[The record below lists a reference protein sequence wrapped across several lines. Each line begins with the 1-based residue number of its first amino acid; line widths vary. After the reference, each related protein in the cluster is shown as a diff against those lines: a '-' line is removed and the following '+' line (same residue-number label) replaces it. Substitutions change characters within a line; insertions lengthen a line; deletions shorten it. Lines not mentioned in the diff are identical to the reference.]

1 MVNMENKSAVNR
13 LYPGRKVGF
22 LKNMNQENRLKL
34 SSIKL
39 KGFKSINPEGQ
50 SISFEDITIL
60 LGANGSGKSNLVSFF
75 SMLNYMMT
83 ETLQIYIGENGGADA
98 LLYYGAKTTNRISA
112 EMEFI
117 APETTDIYE
126 FCLSHATGDTLI
138 FTEETISFYQ
148 QESPTLN
155 TFRLDAG
162 LKESGLLKGAK
173 ESNNTPQKVI
183 FELLKRCRVF
193 QFHDTSKTARIR
205 NKGYIDD
212 NRFLRSD
219 AGNLA
224 AFLYAMQHSDGTEKY
239 YQRIVRYVRQ
249 IMPQFGDFEL
259 KPSRLNENYIMLNWR
274 EKGADY
280 LFGSHQ
286 ISDGS
291 LRFMAIA
298 TLLLQPPETLP
309 AVIILDEPELG
320 LHPTAISLLAGMAKT
335 ASRNCQVVMA
345 TQSPR
350 LVDEFDPEN
359 IVIVERNS
367 NNYCSEFKSL
377 DEDKLTEWLERYSMS
392 ELWEKNVIGGQP

>member
-1 MVNMENKSAVNR
+1 
-13 LYPGRKVGF
+13 
-22 LKNMNQENRLKL
+22 MNQENRLKL

-50 SISFEDITIL
+50 SISFQDITLL

-75 SMLNYMMT
+75 GMLNYMMT
-83 ETLQIYIGENGGADA
+83 ETLQIYIGENGGAET
-98 LLYYGAKTTNRISA
+98 LLYYGAKTTNRVSA

-117 APETTDIYE
+117 NPEATEIYQ
-126 FCLSHATGDTLI
+126 FCLSHAAGDMLI
-138 FTEETISFYQ
+138 FTEETIRYKK
-148 QESPTLN
+148 EGRPNPYTL
-155 TFRLDAG
+155 TFDPG
-162 LKESGLLKGAK
+162 LKESGLPKGAK
-173 ESNNTPQKVI
+173 ESNHTPEKVI
-183 FELLKRCRVF
+183 FELLKRCQVF

-212 NRFLRSD
+212 NRFLRRD

-224 AFLYAMQHSDGTEKY
+224 AFLYVMQHSNETEKY
-239 YQRIVRYVRQ
+239 YQRIVRYIRQ

-280 LFGSHQ
+280 LFGPHQ

-367 NNYCSEFKSL
+367 NNSCSEFKSL
-377 DEDKLTEWLERYSMS
+377 DEEKLSEWLERYSMS

>member
-1 MVNMENKSAVNR
+1 
-13 LYPGRKVGF
+13 
-22 LKNMNQENRLKL
+22 MNQENRLKL

-50 SISFEDITIL
+50 SISFQDITLL
-60 LGANGSGKSNLVSFF
+60 LGANGSGKSNLISFF
-75 SMLNYMMT
+75 SMLNYMMN
-83 ETLQIYIGENGGADA
+83 ETLQVYIGENGGAET
-98 LLYYGAKTTNRISA
+98 LLYYGAKTTNRVSA
-112 EMEFI
+112 EMKFI
-117 APETTDIYE
+117 APDATEIYQ

-148 QESPTLN
+148 QESQTLN

-162 LKESGLLKGAK
+162 LKESGLPKGAK
-173 ESNNTPQKVI
+173 ESKNTPEKVI
-183 FELLKRCRVF
+183 FELLKRCQVF

-224 AFLYAMQHSDGTEKY
+224 AFLYAMQNGDETEKY

-280 LFGSHQ
+280 LFGPHQ

-335 ASRNCQVVMA
+335 ASKNCQVVMA

-367 NNYCSEFKSL
+367 NNSCSEFKTL
-377 DEDKLTEWLERYSMS
+377 DEEKLSEWLERYSMS
-392 ELWEKNVIGGQP
+392 ELWEKNVLGGQP